1 MKTEPCKVEVF
12 DRKGLQKAKSQNL
25 GMRCKIRNVENEL
38 NLLNC
43 HKILANKDVQKIKL

>member
-25 GMRCKIRNVENEL
+25 GMRCKIRNVGMR
-38 NLLNC
+38 C
-43 HKILANKDVQKIKL
+43 KIRNVGMS